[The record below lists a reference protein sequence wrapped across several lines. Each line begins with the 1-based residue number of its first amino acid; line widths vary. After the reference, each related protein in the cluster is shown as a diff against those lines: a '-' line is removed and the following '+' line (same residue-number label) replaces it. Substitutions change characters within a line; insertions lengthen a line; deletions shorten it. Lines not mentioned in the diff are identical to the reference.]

1 MKLVW
6 VTGAR
11 GFLGRHVARHFA
23 AKGHKVA
30 GIDRGHWAA
39 EDRSGWGVG
48 YWVESDVH
56 LASLNEL
63 STQSGLPQL
72 VFHAAGGASVGPSFE
87 DPLTDFNCSVTTTAE
102 VLEFLR
108 REAPSA
114 IFILP
119 SSAAVYGAQEP
130 GPIPEDAPL
139 RPVSPYGA
147 HKLMA
152 EQLCHSANL
161 NFGLRC
167 VLIRY
172 FSLYG
177 PELRKQLLWDLA
189 AKLSGPS
196 PSVELFGTGQETRDM
211 FYIEDAVHLVSTMS
225 SIDRTDNLVV
235 NGGSGQATTVRDI
248 ASALIGRLGLS
259 SELRFN
265 GQCREGDPINYQA
278 HMGRAQSL
286 GYKPKWSLEEGLTE
300 YVHWLNRLKLR
311 SQG

>member
-1 MKLVW
+1 VKLVW
-6 VTGAR
+6 VTGVG

-23 AKGHKVA
+23 ANGCAVA
-30 GIDRGHWAA
+30 GIDRSHWPV
-39 EDRSGWGVG
+39 EDRSDWGVG
-48 YWVESDVH
+48 HCVESDVH

-63 STQSGLPQL
+63 AGQSGLPEL

-87 DPLTDFNCSVTTTAE
+87 DPLTDYNSSVTTTAE

-139 RPVSPYGA
+139 RPVSPYGT

-152 EQLCHSANL
+152 EQLCHSANRH
-161 NFGLRC
+161 FGLRC

-189 AKLSGPS
+189 AKLSSSS
-196 PSVELFGTGQETRDM
+196 PSIELFGTGQETRDM
-211 FYIEDAVHLVSTMS
+211 FYIDDAVRLAWTMS
-225 SIDRTDNLVV
+225 SIDGSDNLII
-235 NGGSGQATTVRDI
+235 NGGSGEATTVRDI
-248 ASALIGRLGLS
+248 ASALIGQLGLS
-259 SELRFN
+259 MELRFN
-265 GQCREGDPINYQA
+265 GQSREGDPIHYQA
-278 HMGRAQSL
+278 DMGKAKSL
-286 GYKPKWSLEEGLTE
+286 GYKPKWSLEEGLQE
-300 YVHWLNRLKLR
+300 YLEWLTNLTRAAR
-311 SQG
+311 